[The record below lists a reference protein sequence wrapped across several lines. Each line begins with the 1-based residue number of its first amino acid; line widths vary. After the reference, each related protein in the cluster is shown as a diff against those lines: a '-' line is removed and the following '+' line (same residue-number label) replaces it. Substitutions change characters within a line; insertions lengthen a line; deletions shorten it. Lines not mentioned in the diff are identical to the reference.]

1 MYKDHK
7 STRHLK
13 KMISFFELL
22 RYFHIKSLKAQNHDF
37 HQSGGMY
44 WLFDYFGYFWCTFHR
59 WKLKILWSLY
69 WHMYVCI
76 HIPISEFVFENVCI
90 GSYTFLKILLYKN
103 IFVLG
108 LLGYFVS
115 WQFGSCYSWIAR
127 KGDITGLLAPLF
139 LIGCGTGGSIFP
151 PVTGAVFRYIHYFTI
166 STYQISAV

>member
-1 MYKDHK
+1 MK
-7 STRHLK
+7 T
-13 KMISFFELL
+13 
-22 RYFHIKSLKAQNHDF
+22 QNI
-37 HQSGGMY
+37 MEY
-44 WLFDYFGYFWCTFHR
+44 
-59 WKLKILWSLY
+59 ILAHVS
-69 WHMYVCI
+69 I
-76 HIPISEFVFENVCI
+76 HIFLNL
-90 GSYTFLKILLYKN
+90 FLKILLYKN

>member
-1 MYKDHK
+1 MIDFIKIYQ
-7 STRHLK
+7 LK
-13 KMISFFELL
+13 G
-22 RYFHIKSLKAQNHDF
+22 LKPKNKGHTNFYECCDLTENT
-37 HQSGGMY
+37 H
-44 WLFDYFGYFWCTFHR
+44 
-59 WKLKILWSLY
+59 
-69 WHMYVCI
+69 
-76 HIPISEFVFENVCI
+76 ISEFVLEIMPC
-90 GSYTFLKILLYKN
+90 LLYKKI

-166 STYQISAV
+166 STYQISAE